1 MSGSAPGPSTSS
13 GPVVGGELVLD
24 ALPKDLDLF
33 QFDGE
38 GTVQVRAGGNA
49 HAVTAALAYGYLA
62 PWSLWGPWEGAS
74 RYMIGVRVVVSA
86 TRSLDDPRDWS
97 ATVGLEAEPIGAL
110 RYLLSI
116 RSWY

>member
-1 MSGSAPGPSTSS
+1 
-13 GPVVGGELVLD
+13 
-24 ALPKDLDLF
+24 
-33 QFDGE
+33 
-38 GTVQVRAGGNA
+38 
-49 HAVTAALAYGYLA
+49 
-62 PWSLWGPWEGAS
+62 
-74 RYMIGVRVVVSA
+74 MIGVRVVVSA